1 MNAQVYVSWAL
12 GSLPEWKK
20 GIGGFTISPG
30 KDLLQGHRTR
40 KGVVK
45 PSVLA
50 AATAAAAAKA
60 NAVLASMDRAPSM
73 EPLNDYR
80 GRAIV
85 AYDDLL

>member
-1 MNAQVYVSWAL
+1 MSWAL

-20 GIGGFTISPG
+20 GIGGFTVSPG
-30 KDLLQGHRTR
+30 KDLLHGQRSR

-45 PSVLA
+45 SSVLA

-60 NAVLASMDRAPSM
+60 NAVLASMESGPSM
-73 EPLNDYR
+73 DPLNDYR

>member
-1 MNAQVYVSWAL
+1 MSWAL

-20 GIGGFTISPG
+20 GIGGFTVASG
-30 KDLLQGHRTR
+30 KDSLLGRNRSR

-60 NAVLASMDRAPSM
+60 HAVLAGDLPPAHMDQGSF
-73 EPLNDYR
+73 R
-80 GRAIV
+80 GRPIV

>member
-1 MNAQVYVSWAL
+1 MSWAL

-30 KDLLQGHRTR
+30 KDLSQGHRAR

-60 NAVLASMDRAPSM
+60 NAVLASMDRAPTM
-73 EPLNDYR
+73 EPLNDFG